1 MSPQPKISEPP
12 QEAASSHA
20 LPAPNPELVKHLAI
34 QLLVFAR
41 RIDAIEQRLQA
52 ELHAAASTGD
62 VTRVRAAV
70 ADWQR
75 LRDTTDGSK

>member
-1 MSPQPKISEPP
+1 MSPKPKISEPP
-12 QEAASSHA
+12 HEDALSHA
-20 LPAPNPELVKHLAI
+20 FPAPNPELVKHLAI

-52 ELHAAASTGD
+52 ELHAAASNGD
-62 VTRVRAAV
+62 VARVKAAV

-75 LRDTTDGSK
+75 LRDTTNGSK